1 MPLIRALDVSGIF
14 HPIWRV
20 KEAKGEPIGSATAET
35 IQTLR
40 ERAEARGA
48 DYVVACCDSGR
59 SFRHAIG
66 LEWQATH
73 PDYKGYKGHRPAKD
87 PAMMAALDRVIDELV
102 ADGVPVLRA
111 AGFEADDVIATVTEW
126 AIREGHDVE
135 IATEDKDLMQLV
147 RDGARRVTV
156 VRRGG
161 EVFGPAEVTA
171 KFGVPPEKLG
181 EYLAIVGDS
190 SDHVPGVRGFGD
202 KAARAIITEYGGFAA
217 AVKAAREEAELVAR
231 GAIGDAYEPRFTPAQ
246 RAKLIDGEAAF
257 LLSLRLTTLRA
268 DVPIDCSRVV
278 GDRAPP
284 RDETQD
290 AEMAALL
297 AEGDAEAEEE
307 ARLTAIVAAAQQQQR
322 IEETMSTTTIAD
334 AEFTETQKAPSDRPS
349 EPVARPETT
358 RAPEPTTAPAQPVE
372 GPRAPAAMAPQ
383 QSSPAKPA
391 EVKRD
396 ALAVAAPAMS
406 DRPFQ
411 LQLEPRNPK
420 EADWL
425 ARCLYQSKQ
434 FKDLVSPEAAYV
446 KIAVGRSM
454 GLTLYQSLSLHMF
467 QGRVVKPAMMIVA
480 QIRQHPQCEF
490 FRKRIGNGEHA
501 VWESKRKGD
510 PRIAEWEFT
519 IQEARDAQ
527 LVKADSGWAKYPKNM
542 LSWRAATFLARE
554 EWAEVVGDFLT
565 PEEVAD
571 IRGNGDAID
580 TVGEAA

>member
-73 PDYKGYKGHRPAKD
+73 PDYRGYKGHRPAKD

-268 DVPIDCSRVV
+268 DVPVDLAIVTAPRVPKT
-278 GDRAPP
+278 RTTNEWKEQRQKAANINAHIEE
-284 RDETQD
+284 ET
-290 AEMAALL
+290 
-297 AEGDAEAEEE
+297 EEE
-307 ARLTAIVAAAQQQQR
+307 APMSDENTAQSNDIVN
-322 IEETMSTTTIAD
+322 
-334 AEFTETQKAPSDRPS
+334 APVVIQP
-349 EPVARPETT
+349 
-358 RAPEPTTAPAQPVE
+358 PA
-372 GPRAPAAMAPQ
+372 
-383 QSSPAKPA
+383 
-391 EVKRD
+391 
-396 ALAVAAPAMS
+396 AVAAPDPAPVVQSPPSVNGSAHPSAQSAALALPKPQATKRAPRSYEME
-406 DRPFQ
+406 
-411 LQLEPRNPK
+411 LEPRSYEEAMLVAEHAADSGLFKDIRTPAQAIMMFQLGRKFGLSAVDSLRMIHMIEGKPSMSAQLIVGIVKKSGMAEYFEIEALENTHATWVTKRRGDRREVRWTFSVEDAKAAKLGGFGSK
-420 EADWL
+420 EA
-425 ARCLYQSKQ
+425 
-434 FKDLVSPEAAYV
+434 
-446 KIAVGRSM
+446 
-454 GLTLYQSLSLHMF
+454 
-467 QGRVVKPAMMIVA
+467 PA
-480 QIRQHPQCEF
+480 
-490 FRKRIGNGEHA
+490 NG
-501 VWESKRKGD
+501 
-510 PRIAEWEFT
+510 F
-519 IQEARDAQ
+519 
-527 LVKADSGWAKYPKNM
+527 KADSNWAKHPKVM
-542 LSWRAATFLARE
+542 CMWRAAVFLAR
-554 EWAEVVGDFLT
+554 AVYTDLVGGLYT
-565 PEEVAD
+565 PDEIGDVEMEIDGNPPTFGELVA
-571 IRGNGDAID
+571 A
-580 TVGEAA
+580 